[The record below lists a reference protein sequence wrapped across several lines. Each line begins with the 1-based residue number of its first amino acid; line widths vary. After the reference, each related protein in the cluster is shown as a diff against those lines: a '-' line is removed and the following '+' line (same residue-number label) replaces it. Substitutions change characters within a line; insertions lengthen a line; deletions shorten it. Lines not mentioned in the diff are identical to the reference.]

1 MVGQVYVSKHYQQVR
16 TRSVVDSAAGSHA
29 RIPGSTP
36 GGGRMYTFFIQCIK
50 FSFILSICRAF
61 AKPVQVPSRIVSE
74 GIYGMVV
81 KCSSSTQVR
90 RVRVPDSAVHIFLFD
105 FDSRAN
111 ERGKTNICCT
121 GISGDLLGLPVP
133 RVTRSPKTAQ
143 NRRFQLCF
151 RNYFAF
157 YQENRT
163 QEEVDLLDCMVSA
176 FARLNE
182 INLHSFQWYVPG

>member
-1 MVGQVYVSKHYQQVR
+1 
-16 TRSVVDSAAGSHA
+16 
-29 RIPGSTP
+29 
-36 GGGRMYTFFIQCIK
+36 MYTFFIQCIK

-133 RVTRSPKTAQ
+133 RVTRSPKTRQ
-143 NRRFQLCF
+143 NSSKSTISALFSQLFCILPGEQNAGGG
-151 RNYFAF
+151 RPP
-157 YQENRT
+157 
-163 QEEVDLLDCMVSA
+163 
-176 FARLNE
+176 RLYGLCICSVE
-182 INLHSFQWYVPG
+182 